1 MTKGYVNEDY
11 EVDRPHPEDKSAL
24 GCHGKK
30 TWKPAEVLG
39 SVGQYKVR
47 D

>member
-11 EVDRPHPEDKSAL
+11 EVDRPHPDGSWL
-24 GCHGKK
+24 WGVMGRRHG
-30 TWKPAEVLG
+30 TSGGTGVSGA
-39 SVGQYKVR
+39 QYKAR